1 MDCTSYIIV
10 TRIKAP
16 DLICKDPGPAMKY
29 DCGLGLYRDL
39 TLIQI
44 NGENKG
50 KGLQLKA
57 PITFAADLKT
67 YMKP

>member
-1 MDCTSYIIV
+1 
-10 TRIKAP
+10 
-16 DLICKDPGPAMKY
+16 MKY

-57 PITFAADLKT
+57 PITLAADLKT